1 MNVFFRFTL
10 DLPSE
15 SVNPKQG
22 FHLGAINSLS
32 GVGGHQLELLVL
44 AQLTGNSSYS
54 DRVARLRRFLQRNI
68 QKQFYNAHAGY
79 MDWVDVQAGTWFYT
93 TTSGSG
99 SGSGGSP
106 GITGGKTLPTESLTV
121 SFSSDGADY
130 YRSLLSTFL
139 QNPTSSDSAT
149 AESWILLE
157 EALRSA
163 LRIGLFAASPNSSLI
178 YSRSYSYSSDTYG
191 DHMTADSCYL
201 GGLLATSG
209 RLLEDRLSANRSLG
223 ATDRKQELQ
232 LVHQLAVLAEGITET
247 CSAVSRATNSG
258 LPPSRWYFNA
268 AQDGTNV
275 GGSLETLFEKSYDL
289 SGELAESYFV
299 LHRLTGEEKY
309 RTAAWELAQAIYRHC
324 KIEGEVG
331 VAAYAGLAD
340 VDLVPRTRNLGPGHQ
355 PAIFLS
361 ATLKYLYLIFSEG
374 TVLPLDQWVFNT
386 AGHPLPIRK

>member
-1 MNVFFRFTL
+1 M
-10 DLPSE
+10 
-15 SVNPKQG
+15 
-22 FHLGAINSLS
+22 
-32 GVGGHQLELLVL
+32 L

-99 SGSGGSP
+99 SSSGGNP
-106 GITGGKTLPTESLTV
+106 DITGGKTIPTESLTV

-139 QNPTSSDSAT
+139 QSPTSGSAAA

-258 LPPSRWYFNA
+258 LPPSKWYFNA

-324 KIEGEVG
+324 RIEGEVG